1 MPPTK
6 HDIRNTITKGVDGR
20 PPLWKW
26 SREDIK
32 RYHPAKLSDA
42 EILAGYFDRFIMVR
56 FYPVLECREA
66 EIAVIG
72 VSKRSQ

>member
-1 MPPTK
+1 MSQFKAAPM
-6 HDIRNTITKGVDGR
+6 
-20 PPLWKW
+20 
-26 SREDIK
+26 S
-32 RYHPAKLSDA
+32 
-42 EILAGYFDRFIMVR
+42 EILAMWGYCGRFIMVR